1 MKKRSDQEIVNFCTI
16 LFGSDSISV
25 RQDNPEIVQVEVCQ
39 EGRYVD
45 CSLANMLA
53 LAKFMGTL
61 HINIDEVSYEG
72 CETCDWGSSYEKTF
86 MIEPDDNDETRMSDV
101 NVRAALVM
109 LGT

>member
-1 MKKRSDQEIVNFCTI
+1 MKKRSDQEIVNFCI
-16 LFGSDSISV
+16 KLFGTDEVSV
-25 RQDNPEIVQVEVCQ
+25 RQDNPKIVQVEVSQ
-39 EGRYVD
+39 MYSYVD
-45 CSLANMLA
+45 CSLANLLA
-53 LAKFMGTL
+53 LAKFFGTL
-61 HINIDEVSYEG
+61 HINVDEVSYEG